1 MAVWVAMCG
10 QHFTGKHRAPR
21 KERRCPLAR
30 EGREKGGRKSDSL
43 GEDCLPT
50 SGNEASV
57 YAEVSHWVLP
67 VRRMSVNVISHHHP
81 QLLIKAGIGDH
92 LLGTEL
98 GCGVP
103 F

>member
-1 MAVWVAMCG
+1 MAVCS
-10 QHFTGKHRAPR
+10 QHFTGKHMAPR
-21 KERRCPLAR
+21 KECRCPLAP
-30 EGREKGGRKSDSL
+30 EGGEKGGRKTDSL
-43 GEDCLPT
+43 GEDRLPT
-50 SGNEASV
+50 SGSEASV
-57 YAEVSHWVLP
+57 YTEVSHWVLP